1 MTDGPTRVQRVSL
14 VSLTQY
20 EVYMAGGYSGEWES
34 STRQAPTFANQD
46 LTLTMYVQEL
56 VGLEPGQLA
65 V

>member
-46 LTLTMYVQEL
+46 LTMYVQEL